1 MKLTKGKIS
10 KLYHKKR
17 QSVKRYKRGNKNIQN
32 KTFRKKR
39 HFDLSRLTLKN
50 FKGGLKTLQN
60 KRSASKAKQ
69 DAIIASIPPQERIP
83 ALATTVN
90 DSSEDAEAVDV
101 GNAVD
106 AVNAVPVDEKQDI
119 NKDNTNPLTA
129 TPLAMATPSA
139 PPLLASATPSAPP
152 LAPGAEGNNKLEGA
166 INVII
171 DEVVNRIAS
180 KMGSSGTLGGLQ
192 DPFTAIP
199 VAAHTEQDDAA
210 KSKKKS
216 EDEQMAKGAEQI
228 QNISVEPEPV
238 LADANIV
245 NKEGSMAKAELIP
258 EGEEEEEKEKE
269 AGKEAEAEAEAGKE
283 AEGEGEVGK
292 EGITKPEIEENI
304 VSKSEGMSE
313 EGDKEKDINEAQD
326 ETVATASEVQPE
338 IVANKEK
345 ELKKGLEVETKET
358 DEEPK

>member
-10 KLYHKKR
+10 KLYRKKR
-17 QSVKRYKRGNKNIQN
+17 QSVKRYKKGNKNIQN

-69 DAIIASIPPQERIP
+69 DAIIASIPPQSRIP
-83 ALATTVN
+83 ALATPANDDGDGDGDVN
-90 DSSEDAEAVDV
+90 
-101 GNAVD
+101 VD

-171 DEVVNRIAS
+171 DEVVNRIS
-180 KMGSSGTLGGLQ
+180 TKMGSSGKLGGLQ
-192 DPFTAIP
+192 DPFTAVP
-199 VAAHTEQDDAA
+199 TAAHTEQDDAA

-338 IVANKEK
+338 IVANKEE